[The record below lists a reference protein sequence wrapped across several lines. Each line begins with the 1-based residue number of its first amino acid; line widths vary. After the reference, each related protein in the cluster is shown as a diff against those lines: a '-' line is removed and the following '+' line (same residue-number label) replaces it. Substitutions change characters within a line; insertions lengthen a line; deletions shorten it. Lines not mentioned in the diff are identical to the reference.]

1 MLPESK
7 ILSESKA
14 FSATFLLG
22 AALFAFTFGN
32 IIGAHARIYILS
44 ITPIPF
50 TLQTFFVFLAG
61 LLLGRKRAMIPQFA
75 YVFLGVAGL
84 PVFAGAGAGL
94 AYLAGP
100 TGGYLFGFIAGAYV
114 TGLVSEIRLKNRFF
128 TCFLASIAG
137 IAAIYLCGIT
147 HLGVYA
153 AITGRPL
160 SWAIFVG
167 TVPFI
172 VGDLIKACAAS
183 AIAAPILAKVR

>member
-1 MLPESK
+1 MLPKSK
-7 ILSESKA
+7 VLSENKPLSGA
-14 FSATFLLG
+14 LLLS

-50 TLQTFFVFLAG
+50 TLQTFFVLLAG
-61 LLLGRKRAMIPQFA
+61 LLLGRKQAMIPQIC
-75 YVFLGVAGL
+75 YVFLGAVGF

-114 TGLVSEIRLKNRFF
+114 TGLMSEIRFKNRLFR
-128 TCFLASIAG
+128 CFLASLAG
-137 IAAIYLCGIT
+137 IATIYLFGIT

-153 AITGRPL
+153 AVTGKPL

-172 VGDLIKACAAS
+172 MGDLIKASVAS
-183 AIAAPILAKVR
+183 AIAAPILEKVR